1 MYYYEEG
8 LYIGNYTDL
17 KPIYTEAVA
26 TTPGLSEVLSTSNVA
41 NTTIT
46 GLSEPVGGSDAVTKT
61 YADTLL
67 NSVPLMVGIR
77 ISQTGTNDPVKLA
90 SFVSKSGTDFTL
102 SRDSTGSYTINFTTG
117 NVETN
122 HVLISSLNKPIST
135 LESVVVTFVNSTTIR
150 IETYNAA
157 GALADDILLNSQIL
171 IVSKK

>member
-1 MYYYEEG
+1 
-8 LYIGNYTDL
+8 
-17 KPIYTEAVA
+17 
-26 TTPGLSEVLSTSNVA
+26 
-41 NTTIT
+41 
-46 GLSEPVGGSDAVTKT
+46 
-61 YADTLL
+61 
-67 NSVPLMVGIR
+67 MVGIR